1 LTISGI
7 EFAHKALQEIQL
19 MKKNA
24 GFTFLELMVVIAI
37 MAVGAAI
44 AIPNMIQWRT
54 EANLRGSA
62 NNLRADLNMAKML
75 AVRENALVVVN
86 FFGDR
91 YEVFVDN
98 GAGLN
103 TGNWTWDADER
114 RFRNRNLRPGVSI
127 DLANTTFAGNR
138 TRFNERGLPD
148 QLGTVV
154 LVSSGGQQNQI
165 GINRM
170 GRVDLQ

>member
-1 LTISGI
+1 
-7 EFAHKALQEIQL
+7 
-19 MKKNA
+19 MNKNA
-24 GFTFLELMVVIAI
+24 GFTMLELMIVIAI
-37 MAVGAAI
+37 MAIGAVI
-44 AIPNMIQWRT
+44 AVPNMIQWKS
-54 EANLRGSA
+54 ESNLRGSA

-86 FFGDR
+86 FYGDR

-98 GAGLN
+98 GAGFN

-114 RFRNRNLRPGVSI
+114 RFRNRDMRPGVSI

-148 QLGTVV
+148 QLGRVV
-154 LVSSGGQQNQI
+154 LVSSDGQQFQI
-165 GINRM
+165 DINRM

>member
-1 LTISGI
+1 
-7 EFAHKALQEIQL
+7 

-24 GFTFLELMVVIAI
+24 GFTMLELMIVIAI
-37 MAVGAAI
+37 MAIGAAI

-75 AVRENALVVVN
+75 AVRENALVVVQ
-86 FFGDR
+86 FFGNR
-91 YEVFVDN
+91 YQIFVDN
-98 GAGLN
+98 GSSSGD
-103 TGNWTWDADER
+103 WDWQQADER
-114 RFRNRNLRPGVSI
+114 RFRNRDMRPGVSI
-127 DLANTTFAGNR
+127 DLASTTFAGGCTAGKC

-154 LVSSGGQQNQI
+154 LVSSDGRQNQI